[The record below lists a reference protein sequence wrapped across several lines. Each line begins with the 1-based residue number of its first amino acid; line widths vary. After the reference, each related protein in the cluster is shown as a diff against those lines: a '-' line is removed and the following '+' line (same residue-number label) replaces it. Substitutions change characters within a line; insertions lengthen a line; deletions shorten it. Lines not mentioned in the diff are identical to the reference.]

1 MMTTDESV
9 TPLHQTLLNA
19 ASAARY
25 ASRQL
30 GTMPAEARVKALEAI
45 AAKLEGAVPEI
56 LEANAKDLARA
67 EENGLDAPM
76 IDRLRL
82 DEERIAGIVQG
93 VRDVA
98 ALPDPVGDVLA
109 SWERPNGL
117 QISRVRVPLGVIGV
131 IYESR
136 PNVTVDASAL
146 TLKSGNAV
154 VLRPG
159 SDSFNT
165 SGKLVALVREALA
178 EADMP
183 RDAVYMVPETDR
195 AAVGHMLS
203 GLNGNVD
210 VIVPRGGRSLVE
222 RVSKEARV
230 PVIGHLEGIC
240 HVYVDASAD
249 IEMAKDVVVN
259 AKMRRTGIC
268 GAAEKVLIDRAV
280 ADRFVP
286 EIAKALIDVGC
297 EVRGDDASLSRA
309 DGLIPATNEDWV
321 TEYLAPRIAMKVVDG
336 VDGALEHISTYSSG
350 HTESIIAE
358 DEKVA
363 EKFLTEIDSA
373 IVMHN
378 ASTQFADGGEFGM
391 GAEIGISTG
400 RIHARGPVGCEQLTT
415 FKYQVRGSG
424 QTRA

>member
-1 MMTTDESV
+1 KIENDV
-9 TPLHQTLLNA
+9 
-19 ASAARY
+19 
-25 ASRQL
+25 
-30 GTMPAEARVKALEAI
+30 PA
-45 AAKLEGAVPEI
+45 I
-56 LEANAKDLARA
+56 LEANRQDLERA
-67 EENGLDAPM
+67 EANGLSAPM
-76 IDRLRL
+76 VDRLRL
-82 DEERIAGIVQG
+82 DADRVAGIVQG

-109 SWERPNGL
+109 EWDRPNGL
-117 QISRVRVPLGVIGV
+117 KISRVRVPLGVIGV

-154 VLRPG
+154 MLRPG
-159 SDSFNT
+159 SDSFHT
-165 SGKLVALVREALA
+165 SGKLVSLVREGLV

-183 RDAVYMVPETDR
+183 QDAVFMVPDTDR

-203 GLNGNVD
+203 GLDGNMD

-230 PVIGHLEGIC
+230 PVIGHLEGLC
-240 HVYVDASAD
+240 HIYVDASAD
-249 IEMAKDVVVN
+249 LGMAKDVVVN
-259 AKMRRTGIC
+259 AKMRRTGVC
-268 GAAEKVLIDRAV
+268 GAAEKVLIDRAS
-280 ADRFVP
+280 ADKMVP
-286 EIAKALIDVGC
+286 VIAGALIEAGC
-297 EVRGDDASLSRA
+297 EVRGDDSSLERA
-309 DGLIPATNEDWV
+309 DGLIPATNEDWI
-321 TEYLAPRIAMKVVDG
+321 TEYLEPRIAMKVVDG
-336 VDGALEHISTYSSG
+336 VEGALHHISTYSSG

-358 DEKVA
+358 DADVA
-363 EKFLTEIDSA
+363 ERFLNEVDSS

-415 FKYQVRGSG
+415 FKYQVRGTG
-424 QTRA
+424 QTRPA

>member
-1 MMTTDESV
+1 MTDEI
-9 TPLHQTLLNA
+9 TPLHKTLLQA
-19 ASAARY
+19 AAAARK
-25 ASRQL
+25 ASRTL
-30 GTMPAEARVKALEAI
+30 GTLPAEARVKALETI

-67 EENGLDAPM
+67 EENGLSAPM
-76 IDRLRL
+76 VDRLKL
-82 DEERIAGIVQG
+82 DEERVAGIVQG

-109 SWERPNGL
+109 EWERPNGL
-117 QISRVRVPLGVIGV
+117 KISRVRVPLGVIGV

-154 VLRPG
+154 ILRPG

-165 SGKLVALVREALA
+165 SGKLVSLVREALA

-183 RDAVYMVPETDR
+183 RDAVYMVPDTDR
-195 AAVGHMLS
+195 AAVGHLLS
-203 GLNGNVD
+203 GLDGNVD

-230 PVIGHLEGIC
+230 PVIGHLEGLC
-240 HVYVDASAD
+240 HIYVDQSAD
-249 IEMAKDVVVN
+249 VEMAKAIVVN
-259 AKMRRTGIC
+259 AKMRRPGVC
-268 GAAEKVLIDRAV
+268 GAAEKVLIDRAA
-280 ADRFVP
+280 ADKLVP
-286 EIAKALIDVGC
+286 AITDALKEAGC
-297 EVRGDDASLSRA
+297 EIRGDDDTLERA
-309 DGLIPATNEDWV
+309 DGIIPATNADWT
-321 TEYLAPRIAMKVVDG
+321 TEYLAPIIAMKVVDG
-336 VDGALEHISTYSSG
+336 VEGAIDHISTYSSG

-358 DEKVA
+358 DAGAV
-363 EKFLTEIDSA
+363 EKFLTEIDSS

-415 FKYQVRGSG
+415 FKYQVRGTG
-424 QTRA
+424 QTRP